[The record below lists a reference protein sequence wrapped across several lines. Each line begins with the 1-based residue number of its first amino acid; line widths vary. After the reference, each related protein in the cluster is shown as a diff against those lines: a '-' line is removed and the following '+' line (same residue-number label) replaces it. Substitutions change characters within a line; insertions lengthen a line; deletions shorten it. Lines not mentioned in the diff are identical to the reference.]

1 MVAVDL
7 RSSLPKTLIW
17 QRPHAEF
24 KSNFNG
30 NVKSNHNFKN
40 NGNSL
45 VVSNVMAPHQSPIHY
60 P

>member
-7 RSSLPKTLIW
+7 RSTLIW
-17 QRPHAEF
+17 QHPHAEF

>member
-1 MVAVDL
+1 MRMVAVDL
-7 RSSLPKTLIW
+7 RSTLIW
-17 QRPHAEF
+17 QHPHAEF

-40 NGNSL
+40 NGNSNSL